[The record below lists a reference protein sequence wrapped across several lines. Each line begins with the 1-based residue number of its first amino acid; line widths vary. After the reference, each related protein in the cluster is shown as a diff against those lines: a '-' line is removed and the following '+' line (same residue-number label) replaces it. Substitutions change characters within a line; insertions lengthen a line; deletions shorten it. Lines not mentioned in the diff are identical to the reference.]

1 MTDLERVHGIDD
13 GAVGIEARLIAAKAL
28 MKLEKPADAVA
39 LLEPA
44 TKLEGG
50 AGRANLGLALAH
62 FATGA
67 EAHGARRRSTPRS
80 TPTRTTA
87 RRCSA
92 ASAAAS
98 RTSRARSRARVE
110 EALLYAQTYGD
121 VWTDAAKKFLEK
133 ALADRPK
140 ATARPPPAPATPAPK
155 PKKRTPASLQ
165 RAPPRGAGSQRP
177 ILLR

>member
-1 MTDLERVHGIDD
+1 MKDLERVHAIDD
-13 GAVGIEARLIAAKAL
+13 GSVGIEARLIAAKAL

-62 FATGA
+62 FAAGA
-67 EAHGARRRSTPRS
+67 EAPAKKALAAALATNPHYGKTLLGRIRRRVENIAGAQPGSI
-80 TPTRTTA
+80 
-87 RRCSA
+87 
-92 ASAAAS
+92 
-98 RTSRARSRARVE
+98 E

-133 ALADRPK
+133 VARRK
-140 ATARPPPAPATPAPK
+140 AGRGGSSAR
-155 PKKRTPASLQ
+155 RSL
-165 RAPPRGAGSQRP
+165 GE
-177 ILLR
+177 